1 MAKRKRKDKPLIDD
15 FLLSI
20 KEVPQHLVIAEK
32 VTEKILNKKLTP
44 KQKNSTKY
52 KAAINNYRTAVT
64 RMKRAETLLQK
75 HYKILLRLVNKFSN
89 LQTPDNDNSGQDNEG

>member
-20 KEVPQHLVIAEK
+20 KEVPEHLVKAEK
-32 VTEKILNKKLTP
+32 VTERLLNKKLTP
-44 KQKNSTKY
+44 KQKNSTKF
-52 KAAINNYRTAVT
+52 KAAINNYRKAVT
-64 RMKRAETLLQK
+64 RKKRADTLLEK

-89 LQTPDNDNSGQDNEG
+89 VQTPDNDNEGQNQ